1 MKKRRKRLKSLK
13 ESQEKIRISVHFYSL
28 RLHRFSQVILT
39 FVFKLI
45 STNFNTMKLFYTSLF
60 FTLSITFF
68 SCQSSYTPM
77 KMNKELPKL
86 TKSKFVLQSEIDS
99 LISSNKCK
107 YLTKGRSYAAPIGL
121 FPKNDLKNAAKGIDE
136 WVQLDKGNTYVLT
149 NYKWITV
156 DNSGSTQLYVDFD
169 TLYCTD

>member
-1 MKKRRKRLKSLK
+1 
-13 ESQEKIRISVHFYSL
+13 
-28 RLHRFSQVILT
+28 
-39 FVFKLI
+39 
-45 STNFNTMKLFYTSLF
+45 
-60 FTLSITFF
+60 
-68 SCQSSYTPM
+68 M
-77 KMNKELPKL
+77 KMNKELPKF

-107 YLTKGRSYAAPIGL
+107 YLAKRRSYAAPIGL